1 MANRG
6 SVHQLRWH
14 ALLKQWVVVST
25 HRQERPQMPADW
37 CPFCPGSGSVPDD
50 YDVYLYPND
59 FPAFSLSAEP
69 FDPNQLDPDQDNLF
83 AATGARGACDVVL
96 YSPHHTLPPS
106 QLTVEGWHKV
116 IALWTRRTRELLA
129 NPDIAAVAIFENCGE
144 FIGVTMPH
152 PHGQIYAM
160 PFIPPIVRIELDSA
174 AAYATAHYGAC
185 LFCAL
190 LQGELS
196 DRSRLVFE
204 NQDFVSFVPFAARF
218 PAEMLIYSRRHIRHL
233 TELTETELESLAE
246 TISLIRRKYDNLY
259 GFPLPLMMLVKQAP
273 AKETRRPYHFH
284 IQFLPLQRSA
294 TKHKYLA
301 SIETGFG
308 TFLADTGPEDMAA
321 KLRETEP
328 VSGEATFGDHH

>member
-1 MANRG
+1 
-6 SVHQLRWH
+6 V
-14 ALLKQWVVVST
+14 
-25 HRQERPQMPADW
+25 
-37 CPFCPGSGSVPDD
+37 C
-50 YDVYLYPND
+50 LYPND
-59 FPAFSLSAEP
+59 FPAFSPSADPFEP
-69 FDPNQLDPDQDNLF
+69 GELEPNQYDLF

-96 YSPHHTLPPS
+96 YSSNHTLPPS
-106 QLTVEGWHKV
+106 QLT
-116 IALWTRRTRELLA
+116 IANWRKIIGLWTRRTRELST

-160 PFIPPIVRIELDSA
+160 PFIPPVVRIELDSA
-174 AAYATAHYGAC
+174 EAYASGHDGSC

-190 LQGELS
+190 LQRELS
-196 DRSRLVFE
+196 ERSRIIAE

-218 PAEMLIYSRRHIRHL
+218 PAEILIYSRRHIQGLADL
-233 TELTETELESLAE
+233 TEAESDNLAE
-246 TISLIRRKYDNLY
+246 MISLIRQKYDNLY

-273 AKETRRPYHFH
+273 LKGARLAYHFH

-308 TFLADTGPEDMAA
+308 TFLADTSPEEMAA
-321 KLRETEP
+321 KLRNTMP
-328 VSGEATFGDHH
+328 VSGGLDTEKGR